1 MTSYR
6 LNLGLLWLLIQ
17 ILFLIPAYSQAP
29 EEVIASRTARSKVFF
44 DRENDTYFTRL
55 YTKPVHY
62 RDTSGC
68 FREIDSRVVASSHPD
83 YAYEVARGPFKAYFK
98 EDPLATESIRI
109 EAASGQAISFRLAGA
124 GYFDVSTR
132 QRHLF
137 TNLQTP
143 AVAVSENALTYQN
156 LLPGWLMRFS
166 YHSNRLKEEIVLNQS
181 ARSLLPDPAG
191 FNFNSDSTLVGFITE
206 LTFNDSLKAFIDDSI
221 EVSLNDFS
229 RRKPV
234 CFRALNRQA
243 RFVLPRDFAYLK
255 AGGPD
260 SLEAGYRL
268 NNLKRRIMRLNG
280 KIFVISAVP
289 YAWLQSLP
297 EGEVVIDPTLQVL
310 EAAEDTWI
318 ENSNNYG
325 SDSRLIVGRVLGS
338 SAIKRSVLKFPIDEL
353 PPYANITRADLNIYY
368 HGIGGLSVNFINRNV
383 RVSAVYTAWDEA
395 TATAETPWDTTLG
408 SFGSGPSSGADFES
422 EYADEVL
429 YTADRPLW
437 KVFNIPCIVH
447 DWLSGEYANNGVVLW
462 ADNED
467 VAATDLRMRSSEY
480 DSLHPYLEVQ
490 YTLPS
495 ISKKLYIKDHLG
507 STRVVLDESGTV
519 TESYDY
525 YPFGLEMPGR
535 VYVQGTADTRNKFT
549 GKERDGE
556 TNWDYF
562 GARYYDSAMGRWMA
576 VDPLESKYP
585 GWSPYNYTFNNP
597 IDFFD
602 PDGKEGLS
610 AAIRQD
616 QRVSR
621 YLNGKISR
629 EQYLEEIYAEGTAA
643 LIGVGFISI
652 GRVADG
658 IIGIAQDI
666 VTGDFGWG
674 SLLNVLPG
682 GDEIRDARK
691 VISKFNELSS
701 IKGLTKGDLQRL
713 NVAGEVKL
721 GQKTIKEANKPL
733 SEGGAAI
740 EGTFTGKTK
749 VVRLTDIGD
758 GKFQVTVTEVIN
770 GEVGKSHT
778 TMGTAKELGIKNI
791 EELTKK
797 GPGFD
802 GHPLVEKE

>member
-519 TESYDY
+519 KESYDY

-549 GKERDGE
+549 GKERDTE
-556 TNWDYF
+556 TRWDYF
-562 GARYYDSAMGRWMA
+562 GARYYDPAIGRLLS
-576 VDPLESKYP
+576 VDRFTDKYP
-585 GWSPYNYTFNNP
+585 SMTPYHYAANNP
-597 IDFFD
+597 IYFIDVNGDSIFVPQEIEETGWWQEFKNSEHGKVFYEAFGAGGKWGHINVTFNFQKNIFGQYVMSRKGVMLANSQATPGQTSLLENGKIVDIKSLD
-602 PDGKEGLS
+602 PDGEYTPTLGATYSFEVDINKFTNNFSEVQEEGYSTIIHETDHVIYMTSHILKNKPFLKS
-610 AAIRQD
+610 YGQHINNSTLMEDRA
-616 QRVSR
+616 
-621 YLNGKISR
+621 GT
-629 EQYLEEIYAEGTAA
+629 QYHL
-643 LIGVGFISI
+643 
-652 GRVADG
+652 
-658 IIGIAQDI
+658 
-666 VTGDFGWG
+666 
-674 SLLNVLPG
+674 LPG
-682 GDEIRDARK
+682 A
-691 VISKFNELSS
+691 
-701 IKGLTKGDLQRL
+701 
-713 NVAGEVKL
+713 
-721 GQKTIKEANKPL
+721 IKE
-733 SEGGAAI
+733 
-740 EGTFTGKTK
+740 
-749 VVRLTDIGD
+749 DW
-758 GKFQVTVTEVIN
+758 
-770 GEVGKSHT
+770 
-778 TMGTAKELGIKNI
+778 
-791 EELTKK
+791 KK
-797 GPGFD
+797 KIQKRWG
-802 GHPLVEKE
+802 LK